1 MWIVVRMP
9 GICPSLAPHMK
20 SLLAVSNVPFT
31 PPKVEPATKR
41 DITQAIGPN
50 SLETDQSLIDHNHQ
64 DIVIVITAAYLL
76 EKVIATASDPSTWM
90 RQV

>member
-31 PPKVEPATKR
+31 PPNVDPATKR
-41 DITQAIGPN
+41 DITQAIGPK
-50 SLETDQSLIDHNHQ
+50 SLET
-64 DIVIVITAAYLL
+64 V
-76 EKVIATASDPSTWM
+76 
-90 RQV
+90 

>member
-31 PPKVEPATKR
+31 PPKVDPATKR
-41 DITQAIGPN
+41 DITQAIGPK
-50 SLETDQSLIDHNHQ
+50 SLET
-64 DIVIVITAAYLL
+64 V
-76 EKVIATASDPSTWM
+76 
-90 RQV
+90 